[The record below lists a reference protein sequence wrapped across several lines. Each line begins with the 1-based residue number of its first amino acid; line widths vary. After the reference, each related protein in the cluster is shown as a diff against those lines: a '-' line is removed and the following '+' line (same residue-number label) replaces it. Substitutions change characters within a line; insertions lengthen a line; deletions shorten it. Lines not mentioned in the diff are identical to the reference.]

1 MLNYSLLTKRKIFKL
16 LNMNFNYTIKR
27 LIKKADQ
34 EQYLVNYT
42 EAIRYNSPEFVTEC
56 EH

>member
-1 MLNYSLLTKRKIFKL
+1 
-16 LNMNFNYTIKR
+16 MNFNYTIKR